1 MTIAFTSHISQLLYR
16 AAPACN
22 FAQVIGELRDA
33 FTPEN
38 STAPALTWDCD
49 DIALLDFNTARVVIG
64 FSDNLPGAHAACFT
78 VATGQSPLEYAAQLE
93 SADQD
98 LLCQSIIS
106 RLERRFPSDARDTQI
121 LEQALTADL
130 IDRVVDDLFTKDDL
144 PLNALPIKIVD
155 PVQPPSDNAEP
166 AMINTVTEPGDM
178 DRLLQRLSTELT
190 ARTPSLISRAIASV
204 SPRPRGA
211 APVDQSSAQPTAA
224 KDEGTAAALSC
235 GRSTASLARGLF
247 RIKAKTAAAGGDDF
261 LPQTGGRTP
270 HLTSSTELKAVRDA
284 LYATDASSASV
295 GRIVAQSKHT
305 LQILAA
311 LPGGLANAVIDLRRG
326 QTMRNDNKI
335 RH

>member
-1 MTIAFTSHISQLLYR
+1 MSIAFTSYVSQLLYR

-38 STAPALTWDCD
+38 SAAPALTWDCD

-78 VATGQSPLEYAAQLE
+78 VATGQSPLSNAASLE

-106 RLERRFPSDARDTQI
+106 RLERRFPCDARDSQI

-130 IDRVVDDLFTKDDL
+130 IDRVVDDLFTKND
-144 PLNALPIKIVD
+144 LPIKATD
-155 PVQPPSDNAEP
+155 PVQQTPDITEP
-166 AMINTVTEPGDM
+166 ALTNTVTEPGDM

-204 SPRPRGA
+204 SPRPRDAGT
-211 APVDQSSAQPTAA
+211 VDQSLAQTTMTKAKGPASALLRGS
-224 KDEGTAAALSC
+224 GTAN
-235 GRSTASLARGLF
+235 LARGLF
-247 RIKAKTAAAGGDDF
+247 RLKSKTTTAGGDDDA
-261 LPQTGGRTP
+261 PQTGARAP
-270 HLTSSTELKAVRDA
+270 HRTSSTELKAVRDA

-295 GRIVAQSKHT
+295 DRIVAQSKHT

-311 LPGGLANAVIDLRRG
+311 LPGGIANAVVELRRG
-326 QTMRNDNKI
+326 DTMRTENKI

>member
-1 MTIAFTSHISQLLYR
+1 MSIAFTSCVSQLLYR

-38 STAPALTWDCD
+38 GAAPALTWDCD
-49 DIALLDFNTARVVIG
+49 DIALLDFDTARVVIG

-78 VATGQSPLEYAAQLE
+78 VATGQSPLENATRLDQ
-93 SADQD
+93 ADQD
-98 LLCQSIIS
+98 LLCQSIIF
-106 RLERRFPSDARDTQI
+106 RLERRFPSDARDSQI
-121 LEQALTADL
+121 LKHALTADL

-144 PLNALPIKIVD
+144 PLKTLD
-155 PVQPPSDNAEP
+155 PVQQTSDIAEP
-166 AMINTVTEPGDM
+166 AMTNTVTEPGDM

-204 SPRPRGA
+204 SPRPSGA
-211 APVDQSSAQPTAA
+211 GPVDQSLAQTRIAKAGGAASATLRGS
-224 KDEGTAAALSC
+224 GTAN
-235 GRSTASLARGLF
+235 LARGLF
-247 RIKAKTAAAGGDDF
+247 RLKVKTSTEGGDD
-261 LPQTGGRTP
+261 LPPQTGGRAP
-270 HLTSSTELKAVRDA
+270 HRTSSAELKAVRDA

-311 LPGGLANAVIDLRRG
+311 LPGGIVNAVVDLRRG
-326 QTMRNDNKI
+326 DAMRTENKI